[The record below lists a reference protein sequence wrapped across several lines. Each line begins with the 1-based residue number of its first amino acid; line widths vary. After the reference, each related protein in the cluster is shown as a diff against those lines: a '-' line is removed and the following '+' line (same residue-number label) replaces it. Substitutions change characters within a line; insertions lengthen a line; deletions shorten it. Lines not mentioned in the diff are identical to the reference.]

1 MNATQRRLEGKVA
14 LIVGAGQTPGPK
26 MGNGR
31 ATALLFARE
40 GAQVLAADQNIA
52 SAEETVALIQSE
64 GGSAAAVET
73 DVTDE
78 SSIQRAVHDCTQRWN
93 RLDILH
99 NNVGISV
106 AGGDAPVT
114 EITVEAFDRIM
125 AVNLRSVVL
134 ACKHA
139 LPIMRDQGSGVILT
153 ISSIAALVILYSS
166 AQAGSIR
173 IGTEGAYPPWNAKD
187 ESGKLIGFEVELAGW
202 LCIYMKA
209 DCTLVEQDWDGM
221 IPGLIMRKYD
231 AIMAGMSITD
241 ERMKTINFSQG
252 YADEVASLAVMKGSS
267 LEGMDTPKAINLST
281 GGGAA
286 KKALKT
292 LTAALAGKTI
302 GVQTATIH
310 QNFLESGD
318 VGNVKVRTYKTQDEV
333 NLDLAAGRIDAALAA
348 AVAFTDY
355 AEKSGKPVVLVGPT
369 FSGGAFGNGVGVGI
383 RKADTQLLE
392 DFNKAIDSAR
402 KSGKI
407 SELAIRWFGFDASM

>member
-1 MNATQRRLEGKVA
+1 MR
-14 LIVGAGQTPGPK
+14 
-26 MGNGR
+26 
-31 ATALLFARE
+31 
-40 GAQVLAADQNIA
+40 NIFKFF
-52 SAEETVALIQSE
+52 L
-64 GGSAAAVET
+64 
-73 DVTDE
+73 
-78 SSIQRAVHDCTQRWN
+78 
-93 RLDILH
+93 
-99 NNVGISV
+99 
-106 AGGDAPVT
+106 
-114 EITVEAFDRIM
+114 
-125 AVNLRSVVL
+125 
-134 ACKHA
+134 
-139 LPIMRDQGSGVILT
+139 
-153 ISSIAALVILYSS
+153 SSIAALAIFFSS
-166 AQAGSIR
+166 AQADSIR

-187 ESGKLIGFEVELAGW
+187 ESGKLIGFEVELAKW

-209 DCTLVEQDWDGM
+209 DCTMVEQDWDGM

-267 LEGMDTPKAINLST
+267 LEGMDTPKSINLST
-281 GGGAA
+281 GGAKA

-318 VGNVKVRTYKTQDEV
+318 VGSVKVRTYKTQDEV

-383 RKADTQLLE
+383 RKDDTALL
-392 DFNKAIDSAR
+392 
-402 KSGKI
+402 
-407 SELAIRWFGFDASM
+407 

>member
-1 MNATQRRLEGKVA
+1 MK
-14 LIVGAGQTPGPK
+14 
-26 MGNGR
+26 
-31 ATALLFARE
+31 
-40 GAQVLAADQNIA
+40 NIFKFF
-52 SAEETVALIQSE
+52 L
-64 GGSAAAVET
+64 
-73 DVTDE
+73 
-78 SSIQRAVHDCTQRWN
+78 
-93 RLDILH
+93 
-99 NNVGISV
+99 
-106 AGGDAPVT
+106 
-114 EITVEAFDRIM
+114 
-125 AVNLRSVVL
+125 
-134 ACKHA
+134 
-139 LPIMRDQGSGVILT
+139 
-153 ISSIAALVILYSS
+153 SSIAALAIFFSS
-166 AQAGSIR
+166 AQADSIR

-187 ESGKLIGFEVELAGW
+187 ESGKLIGFEVELDNF
-202 LCIYMKA
+202 LCIYMDA
-209 DCTLVEQDWDGM
+209 DCTIVEQDWDGM
-221 IPGLIMRKYD
+221 IPGLLMKKYD

-267 LEGMDTPKAINLST
+267 LEGMDTPKGINLSK
-281 GGGAA
+281 GGSDV

-318 VGNVKVRTYKTQDEV
+318 VGTVKIRTYKTQDEV

-383 RKADTQLLE
+383 RKGDTALLKR
-392 DFNKAIDSAR
+392 FNKAIDQAR

-407 SELAIRWFGFDASM
+407 RELAIKWFGFDASM